1 MTPLAPDRAKKNIP
15 LSIAY
20 VFIRK
25 VGGDMG
31 LGEARDLIEAADRQ
45 FDLTHPG

>member
-1 MTPLAPDRAKKNIP
+1 M
-15 LSIAY
+15 S
-20 VFIRK
+20 VIRK

-45 FDLTHPG
+45 FDLSLIQVKILFCTVHYQE